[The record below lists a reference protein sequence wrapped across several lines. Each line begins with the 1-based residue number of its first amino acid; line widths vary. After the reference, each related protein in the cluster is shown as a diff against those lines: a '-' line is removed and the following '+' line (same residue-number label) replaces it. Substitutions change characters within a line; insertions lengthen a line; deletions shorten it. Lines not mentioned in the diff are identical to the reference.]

1 MYSENSKRIGI
12 KFKDLKIKYTFVLSI
27 KFINLQRNQ
36 LNTQNFEKKFFT
48 MKKLLLSTLM
58 IGALT
63 LGVNAQTDYNKWSLE
78 VNGGFN
84 KPTAPLTAGY
94 LSPSLNL
101 GHADLGVRYMFNEKF
116 GAKLDYGFGS
126 FSESEGNSPSF
137 STNYWRLNLQGVAN
151 LGRIMNWETF
161 SRRVNLLGHF
171 GDGLGQVNPQEN
183 ANANF
188 NDNVYNFIVGFTGQV
203 KLSERVALN
212 ADISTIMNGRQ
223 TTSFDGASNINP
235 GTMANPSTNNGYY
248 GPNAVWWTGTLGLS
262 FYLGSKD
269 THADWYIA
277 ADKYATKEELAS
289 QIGEIKDM
297 LKDSDG
303 DGVPDYLDKEPN
315 TPAGARVDSHGRTL
329 DSDGDGIPDHL
340 DKCPFAPGPAS
351 NNGCPVE
358 EVKEV
363 DYFKKAINEGY
374 VNVYFAFDSAK
385 PLGYSASSVNYVA
398 NFLKRNPGVSVE
410 IKGYADELGPEDYNM
425 KLSERRA
432 KGVHDQLVAAGID
445 ASRLT
450 YKGYGEDTSVD
461 KQSADA
467 RQLAR
472 RTSFEVK

>member
-1 MYSENSKRIGI
+1 
-12 KFKDLKIKYTFVLSI
+12 
-27 KFINLQRNQ
+27 
-36 LNTQNFEKKFFT
+36 

-58 IGALT
+58 ASALT
-63 LGVNAQTDYNKWSLE
+63 LGANAQDDFNKWSIE

-84 KPTAPLTAGY
+84 KPMTSIASGY
-94 LSPSLNL
+94 WTPTLNI

-116 GAKLDYGFGS
+116 GTKLDFGFGS
-126 FSESEGNSPSF
+126 FSEASNSPSGSF
-137 STNYWRLNLQGVAN
+137 STNYWRANLQGVAN
-151 LGRIMNWETF
+151 LGRIMGFESFT
-161 SRRVNLLGHF
+161 RRVNLLGHF
-171 GDGLGQVNPQEN
+171 GAGLGQVNPQEN
-183 ANANF
+183 LNAGF
-188 NDNVYNFIVGFTGQV
+188 NDNVYNFIAGFTGQV
-203 KLSERVALN
+203 KLSERIALN
-212 ADISTIMNGRQ
+212 ADITTILNGRQ
-223 TTSFDGASNINP
+223 TTTFDGSANITP
-235 GTMANPSTNNGYY
+235 ATMPNPSTNNGYF
-248 GPNAVWWTGTLGLS
+248 GAGAQWWTGTLGLS
-262 FYLGSKD
+262 FYLGSKS
-269 THADWYIA
+269 THADWYVA
-277 ADKYATKEELAS
+277 ADKYATKEELAN

-351 NNGCPVE
+351 NDGCPVE

-385 PLGYSASSVNYVA
+385 PLGYSASSVSYVA
-398 NFLKRNPGVSVE
+398 NFLKKNPSVKLE
-410 IKGYADELGPEDYNM
+410 VKGYADELGPEDYNL

-432 KGVHDQLVAAGID
+432 KAVYDQLVAAGID
-445 ASRLT
+445 ASRIT

-461 KQSADA
+461 KKSADA

>member
-1 MYSENSKRIGI
+1 
-12 KFKDLKIKYTFVLSI
+12 
-27 KFINLQRNQ
+27 
-36 LNTQNFEKKFFT
+36 

-58 IGALT
+58 AGALA
-63 LGVNAQTDYNKWSLE
+63 LGANAQDDYNKWSIE

-84 KPTAPLTAGY
+84 KPMAPITPGY
-94 LSPSLNL
+94 FSPSLNL

-116 GAKLDYGFGS
+116 GTKLDFGFGS
-126 FSESEGNSPSF
+126 FSEANDTPSF
-137 STNYWRLNLQGVAN
+137 STNYWRANLQGVAN
-151 LGRIMNWETF
+151 LGRIMNFESF

-171 GDGLGQVNPQEN
+171 GAGIGQVNPQEN
-183 ANANF
+183 ANADF
-188 NDNVYNFIVGFTGQV
+188 NDNVYNFIAGFTGQV
-203 KLSERVALN
+203 KLSERIALN
-212 ADISTIMNGRQ
+212 ADISTIINGRQ
-223 TTSFDGASNINP
+223 DVAFDGASNI
-235 GTMANPSTNNGYY
+235 NPSTNNGYY
-248 GPNAVWWTGTLGLS
+248 GANGNWWTGTLGLT
-262 FYLGSKD
+262 FYLGSKS
-269 THADWYIA
+269 THADWYVA
-277 ADKYATKEELAS
+277 ADKYATKEELAN

-351 NNGCPVE
+351 NDGCPVE

-385 PLGYSASSVNYVA
+385 PLGYSASSVSYVA
-398 NFLKRNPGVSVE
+398 NFLKRNPGVNVE

-432 KGVHDQLVAAGID
+432 KSVYDQMVASGID
-445 ASRLT
+445 ASRLS

-461 KQSADA
+461 KKSADA